1 MLFSTWIYPKPNPQ
15 ESRTIQKAYGL
26 SAAAA
31 GILVSRGLRPYE
43 IEDMINGG
51 GELGDPFALPDMEK
65 AAARLEEAL
74 GTGERIAVYGDYD
87 CDGVTATVMLY
98 SYLLSMG
105 ADVIWYIPDR
115 LGEGYGMNRAALDTL
130 HEKGVSLIVTVDNGI
145 SALEEAEYAASLG
158 MELLITD
165 HHQPGETLPRAV
177 AVVDAHRRDY
187 QKGYR
192 HFCGAGVAFKLIAAM
207 EGGDYAAAMED
218 FGALTAMATIGDV
231 VPLTGEN
238 RTLVQFGMERLPYSD
253 SPGLRELLAVS
264 GLDGKPLTAQRIAF
278 GLVPRIN
285 AAGRMGSAELAAQLL
300 LCEDDEAAAELAAQ
314 LDQLN
319 TRRKEEEEEILQKLT
334 ALVAENPSLLLSRVL
349 VLAAEG
355 LNHGIVGIVSSRIAS
370 LYGKPN
376 FILSIEGE
384 MAVGSGRSVGEF
396 SLFKALSACSGLL
409 ERYGGHAAAAGVTL
423 QANRIEE
430 FSRAINAY
438 AAQNYD
444 RMPRETIRIDYELRG
459 SELSLSTVEELCFLE
474 PFGEGSPQPVFLMRD
489 CLIEQLIPMGNGQHL
504 KLKAN
509 FDGKPVFVVCFKT
522 RAEQF
527 IYKAGSRVD
536 MLVTLEE
543 NEYRGSRG
551 ISVRLKDIR
560 PTGFAADKMENAN
573 FYYEKIRRGEKAPPK
588 IAAIAEPSVD
598 ELRALYKLLRQQGGA
613 KLHLD
618 LFYLSA
624 AASAMNYC
632 KYRLALD
639 ILQEKALIALAP
651 DLSSIEILPVSGKV
665 DIEDSAILSAIR
677 QMRG

>member
-15 ESRTIQKAYGL
+15 ESRTIQKAYNL

-51 GELGDPFALPDMEK
+51 GELDDPFVLPDMGK
-65 AAARLEEAL
+65 AAARLEDAL

-115 LGEGYGMNRAALDTL
+115 LGEGYGMNRAALDAL

-165 HHQPGETLPRAV
+165 HHQPGEVLPRA
-177 AVVDAHRRDY
+177 AAIVDAHRKDY

-192 HFCGAGVAFKLIAAM
+192 HFCGAGIAFKLIAAL
-207 EGGDYAAAMED
+207 EGGDYTAAMED

-264 GLDGKPLTAQRIAF
+264 GLADKPLTAQRIAF

-285 AAGRMGSAELAAQLL
+285 AAGRMGSADLAAQLL
-300 LCEDDEAAAELAAQ
+300 LCEDEEEAAVLAKE

-319 TRRKEEEEEILQKLT
+319 TQRKEEEEAILQKLT
-334 ALVAENPSLLLSRVL
+334 ALIDSDPSLLLPRVL

-355 LNHGIVGIVSSRIAS
+355 LNHGVVGIVSSRVAA

-376 FILSIEGE
+376 FILSIEE
-384 MAVGSGRSVGEF
+384 DMAVGSGRSVGSF
-396 SLFKALSACSGLL
+396 SLFKALSACSSLL

-423 QANRIEE
+423 AADRIEE
-430 FSRAINAY
+430 FSQAINAY

-444 RMPRETIRIDYELRG
+444 RMPREAIRIDYELRG
-459 SELSLSTVEELCFLE
+459 SELSLSTVEELSFLE
-474 PFGEGSPQPVFLMRD
+474 PFGEGSPQPVFLMRN

-504 KLKAN
+504 KLKVN
-509 FDGKPVFVVCFKT
+509 FDGRSVFVVSFKT

-527 IYKAGSRVD
+527 IYKEGSRAD
-536 MLVTLEE
+536 LLVTLEE
-543 NEYRGSRG
+543 NEYRGNRG
-551 ISVRLKDIR
+551 ISIRLKDIR
-560 PTGFAADKMENAN
+560 PAGFAADKMENAN
-573 FYYEKIRRGEKAPPK
+573 FYYEKIRRGERVPPK
-588 IAAIAEPSVD
+588 VAAIAEPSVD

-613 KLHLD
+613 GLHLD

-624 AASAMNYC
+624 AAPAMNYC

-665 DIEDSAILSAIR
+665 DIEDSAILSAVR